1 MTKRIAPKHQ
11 VTYDGASLNVF
22 HANKG
27 EGLPRH
33 EHVYAHLTVCHSGS
47 CVIRKEG
54 SETVSDKYTQP
65 INLKAN
71 EWHEIEALEDETVF
85 VNVFAEGKY

>member
-1 MTKRIAPKHQ
+1 MNIISPRFT
-11 VTYDGASLNVF
+11 VTYDGATISIY

-33 EHVYAHLTVCHSGS
+33 DHSYSHLTICHAGS
-47 CVIRKEG
+47 IAVRKEDREVVRTKN
-54 SETVSDKYTQP
+54 SQP
-65 INLKAN
+65 LNLSAN
-71 EWHEIEALEDETVF
+71 EWHEIEALEDGTVF

>member
-1 MTKRIAPKHQ
+1 MTIRISPTHQ
-11 VTYDGASLNVF
+11 VMYDGASLNVF

-33 EHVYAHLTVCHSGS
+33 DHVYAHLTVCHSGS

-54 SETVSDKYTQP
+54 MEKVIDKYTQP

>member
-1 MTKRIAPKHQ
+1 MTKQVNPKHQ
-11 VTYDGASLNVF
+11 VTYDGASVNVY

-33 EHVYAHLTVCHSGS
+33 AHAYSHLTICHAGS
-47 CVIRKEG
+47 CIIRKE
-54 SETVSDKYTQP
+54 SIEKIIDKNTQP
-65 INLKAN
+65 INLKAA
-71 EWHEIEALEDETVF
+71 EWHEIEALEDGTVF

>member
-1 MTKRIAPKHQ
+1 MTIRIAPKHQ
-11 VTYDGASLNVF
+11 VTYDGASINVF

-33 EHVYAHLTVCHSGS
+33 EHVYSHLTVCHSGS

-54 SETVSDKYTQP
+54 IEKVIDKYTQP
-65 INLKAN
+65 INLTAN

>member
-1 MTKRIAPKHQ
+1 MIAITPRHSF
-11 VTYDGASLNVF
+11 TYDGATLNVY

-33 EHVYAHLTVCHSGS
+33 QHTYNHATICNAGS
-47 CVIRKEG
+47 CVVRVEGKELVMTK
-54 SETVSDKYTQP
+54 ETIPV
-65 INLKAN
+65 NLIAN
-71 EWHEIEALEDETVF
+71 KWHEIEALEEGTVF

>member
-1 MTKRIAPKHQ
+1 MTQVVSPMHQ
-11 VTYDGASLNVF
+11 VTYDGATLSVY

-33 EHVYAHLTVCHSGS
+33 EHIYAHLTMCHSGS

-54 SETVSDKYTQP
+54 IEKVIDKNTQP
-65 INLKAN
+65 INLREA
-71 EWHEIEALEDETVF
+71 EWHEIEALEDGTVF
-85 VNVFAEGKY
+85 VNVFAEGNY

>member
-1 MTKRIAPKHQ
+1 MNGPLIPRFSVNQ
-11 VTYDGASLNVF
+11 DGTTLNIY

-33 EHVYAHLTVCHSGS
+33 EHIYSHLTMCHAGS
-47 CVIRKEG
+47 IAVRKEG
-54 SETVSDKYTQP
+54 KEVVRTKDSQP
-65 INLKAN
+65 VNLVAN
-71 EWHEIEALEDETVF
+71 EWHEIEALEDNTVF